1 MTLSASSIPRA
12 LRCVASLVLPRHRFE
27 SAYADAGSAN
37 HEDIE
42 AAIDVGDE
50 SAIPDAVLAVI
61 REGDETITERSFA
74 YDMATDTAR
83 ELPHGKHKRDYAGL
97 GPFEIPGT
105 PDLVIR
111 GARVTV
117 VDHKKF
123 EEVDAADRNAQAA
136 TYALMVARAWGV
148 DEIDILIHYVEA
160 EWRKPSFATLGP
172 LDLDAH
178 AARLKQLQLDAAKA
192 RENPLAW
199 VNTGAWCKYCDCQL
213 GCPAWTALQK
223 QVKSGELALMTEAR
237 IPFED
242 DNEAADAFE
251 ILQRLK
257 TMTARLTAA
266 LYARAKER
274 PIPLPDGKVLAYVE
288 KEGKR
293 KIDGDRAYAL
303 IREKYGTAVADAS
316 VRKTVAQKWIEDALK
331 QHGVPTPAK
340 AKAAVVKALEEAGAV
355 TRETKLVPDV
365 VPAVKLLKEVG

>member
-1 MTLSASSIPRA
+1 MLTASATPRA

-27 SAYADAGSAN
+27 SAYADAGSSN

-42 AAIDVGDE
+42 SAIDVGDE
-50 SAIPDAVLAVI
+50 SQIPEAVLAII
-61 REGDETITERSFA
+61 RDGDETITERAFA
-74 YDMATDTAR
+74 YDVATDTAR
-83 ELPHGKHKRDYAGL
+83 ELPRGKHRRDYAGL
-97 GPFEIPGT
+97 SPFEIPGT

-117 VDHKKF
+117 VDHKKY

-136 TYALMVARAWGV
+136 TYALTIARAWGL
-148 DEIDILIHYVEA
+148 DEIDVMIHYVEA

-178 AARLKQLQLDAAKA
+178 AARLKQLQLDAARA

-199 VNTGAWCKYCDCQL
+199 VNSGPQCKYCDCQL

-223 QVKSGELALMTEAR
+223 QVRSGELALMNEAR

-242 DNEAADAFE
+242 DNEAADAFD

-274 PIPLPDGKVLAYVE
+274 PIPLPGGNVLAYVE

-293 KIDGDRAYAL
+293 KIDGDAAYRL
-303 IREKYGTAVADAS
+303 IRERYGTAVADAS
-316 VRKTVAQKWIEDALK
+316 VRRSVAQKWIEDALK
-331 QHGVPTPAK
+331 EHGVPSPGK
-340 AKAAVVKALEEAGAV
+340 AKAAIVKQLEEQGAV
-355 TRETKLVPDV
+355 TRDTKLAPEV
-365 VPAVKLLKEVG
+365 VPAVKLLKETA

>member
-1 MTLSASSIPRA
+1 MLTASAVPRA

-27 SAYADAGSAN
+27 SQYADAGSSN

-61 REGDETITERSFA
+61 QDGDETITEKAFA
-74 YDMATDTAR
+74 YDVAADTAR
-83 ELPHGKHKRDYAGL
+83 ELPPGKHRRDYSGL
-97 GPFEIPGT
+97 GTFEVPGT
-105 PDLVIR
+105 PDLIVR

-136 TYALMVARAWGV
+136 TYALMVARAWGL
-148 DEIDILIHYVEA
+148 DEIDIVIHYVEA
-160 EWRKPSFATLGP
+160 EWRKPSTATLGP

-178 AARLKQLQLDAAKA
+178 AARLKQLQLDAAAAKQ
-192 RENPLAW
+192 NPLAW
-199 VNTGAWCKYCDCQL
+199 VNSGPQCKYCDCQL
-213 GCPAWTALQK
+213 GCPAWTSLQK
-223 QVKSGELALMTEAR
+223 QVRSGELALMTEAR
-237 IPFED
+237 IPFDD

-274 PIPLPDGKVLAYVE
+274 PIPLPDGNVLAFVQ

-293 KIDGDRAYAL
+293 KIDGEKAYVL
-303 IREKYGTAVADAS
+303 IKERFGTEVAESA

-331 QHGVPTPAK
+331 QHGVSGAGAK
-340 AKAAVVKALEEAGAV
+340 KAAIVKQLEEQGAV
-355 TRETKLVPDV
+355 TRETKLAPEV
-365 VPAVKLLKEVG
+365 VPAVRLLKESA

>member
-1 MTLSASSIPRA
+1 MLTASGTPRG

-27 SAYADAGSAN
+27 SAYADAGSGN

-50 SAIPDAVLAVI
+50 SAIPDAVLDVI
-61 REGDETITERSFA
+61 NEGDETITERAFA
-74 YDMATDTAR
+74 YDVVTDTAR
-83 ELPHGKHKRDYAGL
+83 VLPPGKHKRDYSNL

-105 PDLVIR
+105 PDLIIR

-136 TYALMVARAWGV
+136 TYALMVARAFGL
-148 DEIDILIHYVEA
+148 DEIDIMIHYVEA
-160 EWRKPSFATLGP
+160 EWRRPSTATLGP

-178 AARLKQLQLDAAKA
+178 AAKLKQLQLDAAKA

-199 VNTGAWCKYCDCQL
+199 VNAGTWCKYCDCQL
-213 GCPAWTALQK
+213 ECPAWTALRK
-223 QVKSGELALMTEAR
+223 QVATGELALTTEAR

-274 PIPLPDGKVLAYVE
+274 PIPLPDGNVLAYVP

-293 KIDGDRAYAL
+293 KIDGDKAYAL
-303 IREKYGTAVADAS
+303 IKEKFGTAVADDS
-316 VRKTVAQKWIEDALK
+316 VKRALVQKMFKEALGKHGIRGADAK
-331 QHGVPTPAK
+331 N
-340 AKAAVVKALEEAGAV
+340 KALIEQLDKQGAV
-355 TRETKLVPDV
+355 TRETKLSPEV
-365 VPAVKLLKEVG
+365 VPAIRLLKESA